1 MCGKSVHNLF
11 IMIGMIF
18 YRMLKK
24 GSASMSLIDNLTK
37 EEILETPM
45 IDIMYHY
52 LNDERKPVDFYT
64 LMDKIAEYKG
74 WSNHEKKARLVQA
87 YTDMNIDGRFV
98 ALGDNKWGL
107 KSWYPV
113 EQTEEE
119 LATTIKP
126 KKRKKV
132 AEDDFDDYDEIVELE
147 IDEDEISALE
157 EDEEE
162 LDLEDE
168 IDELDV
174 DKIAEDDEDFI
185 EEDDELNILEEGE

>member
-1 MCGKSVHNLF
+1 
-11 IMIGMIF
+11 
-18 YRMLKK
+18 
-24 GSASMSLIDNLTK
+24 MSLIDNLTK
-37 EEILETPM
+37 EEIVEIPM

-52 LNDERKPVDFYT
+52 LRDERQPVDFYT

-74 WSNHEKKARLVQA
+74 WSENEKQNRLVQA

-107 KSWYPV
+107 KNWYPV

-132 AEDDFDDYDEIVELE
+132 VVEDDFDDYDEIEEIEL
-147 IDEDEISALE
+147 I
-157 EDEEE
+157 DEEE
-162 LDLEDE
+162 LEVFDEEDDEVLELDEE
-168 IDELDV
+168 IDDIDDV
-174 DKIAEDDEDFI
+174 DKLDEDEDFI
-185 EEDDELNILEEGE
+185 EEDEFEIVDEDEEE